1 MPSCRHAVITEQWCT
16 RGVAKK
22 KTTVY
27 LDSDVL
33 TAAKAAAL
41 TSNRSESAVIEDAL
55 RSYLRN
61 GHGVAV
67 RDELGE
73 LLERVAS
80 TSGLDEDAALAQAVT
95 EVRAVRR
102 ERRPRT
108 VRGG

>member
-1 MPSCRHAVITEQWCT
+1 M
-16 RGVAKK
+16 AKK

-55 RSYLRN
+55 RSYLRS
-61 GHGVAV
+61 GHGGAV

-73 LLERVAS
+73 LLARVAS
-80 TSGLDEDAALAQAVT
+80 ASDLDEDAALAQAVT

-102 ERRPRT
+102 ERRARM
-108 VRGG
+108 VSGG